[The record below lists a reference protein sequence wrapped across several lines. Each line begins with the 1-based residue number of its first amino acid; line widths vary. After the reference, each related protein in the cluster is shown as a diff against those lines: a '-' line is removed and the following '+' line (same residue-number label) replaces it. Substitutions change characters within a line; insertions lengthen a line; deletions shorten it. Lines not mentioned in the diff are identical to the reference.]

1 MRHFLILVTLITC
14 LPGAD
19 VVLSDEEMV
28 AMATRRVRN
37 NDLGFTGE
45 HWAELRRHTERDT
58 KDWVVRIHTR
68 GKVADQRT
76 PIRFK
81 VLAGNSPSLSD
92 QYLPSL
98 IIDAWFSRDD
108 FGTWKMEWKY
118 NIDQT
123 LAEREKNNAVLD
135 KAGKQVPDIQ
145 FVSTLPALLKSKIFP
160 AQVQFQGGAYRDDDQ
175 NRIGEYADDLE
186 VLSGDR
192 KTKDGTALN
201 FLPRNLSADLT
212 KNTIFHQM
220 LTDGYM
226 GFWFFAYSPIN
237 AKTLIITHEGSLLEA
252 DGTVLPKTVAEAKS
266 AVGKA
271 RKYDSTK

>member
-1 MRHFLILVTLITC
+1 
-14 LPGAD
+14 
-19 VVLSDEEMV
+19 MV

-37 NDLGFTGE
+37 NDLGFTAE
-45 HWAELRRHTERDT
+45 HWAEIRRNTERDT

-68 GKVADQRT
+68 GKAADQRT
-76 PIRFK
+76 PVRFK

-92 QYLPSL
+92 QYIPSL
-98 IIDAWFSRDD
+98 IIDAWFIRDD

-118 NIDQT
+118 NVDQT
-123 LAEREKNNAVLD
+123 LAEREKSKAVLE
-135 KAGKQVPDIQ
+135 KVGKQVPDIQ
-145 FVSTLPALLKSKIFP
+145 FVSTLPTLLKSKVFA

-175 NRIGEYADDLE
+175 NGIGEYAEDLE

-192 KTKDGTALN
+192 KTKNGTTLT
-201 FLPRNLSADLT
+201 FLPKNLAADLT

-220 LTDGYM
+220 LTDGHM
-226 GFWFFAYSPIN
+226 GFWLFAYSPIN

-252 DGTVLPKTVAEAKS
+252 NGTVLPKTVGEAKT

-271 RKYDSTK
+271 RKYDSPR